1 MYDSCRFRG
10 VFGMGVQLFPRC
22 FPGERACFP
31 GIRLCLRYASSSTFR
46 LFLFRYFCIDRISV
60 GLIGRFRPSDL

>member
-10 VFGMGVQLFPRC
+10 VFGWGGSFSRDVS
-22 FPGERACFP
+22 PGNARVSREFGFA
-31 GIRLCLRYASSSTFR
+31 LRYASSSTFR